1 MKCPC
6 IQFINPKIVE
16 RQAKPRSRPRLP
28 PAAAR
33 KLPTS

>member
-1 MKCPC
+1 M
-6 IQFINPKIVE
+6 NPKIVD
-16 RQAKPRSRPRLP
+16 RQENPRSRPRLP